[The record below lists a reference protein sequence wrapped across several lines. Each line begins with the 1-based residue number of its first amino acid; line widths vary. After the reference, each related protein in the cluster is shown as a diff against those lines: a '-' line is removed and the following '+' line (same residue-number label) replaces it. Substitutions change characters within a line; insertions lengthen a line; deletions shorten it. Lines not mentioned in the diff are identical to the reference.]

1 MGKNT
6 KTMKA
11 ITIIKSGGPEVLQLA
26 DVPDVTPSGN
36 EVLIDV
42 KASGINRSDI
52 LQRQGKYAA
61 PDTTSAE
68 IPGLEVSGV
77 IMACGPDVIQ
87 WKAGDEVC
95 ALLAGGGYAKY
106 VIVKEGQ
113 CLPIPAGLNFIEAD
127 KFT

>member
-1 MGKNT
+1 
-6 KTMKA
+6 MKA

-61 PDTTSAE
+61 PDTTSAV

-95 ALLAGGGYAKY
+95 ALLAGGG
-106 VIVKEGQ
+106 
-113 CLPIPAGLNFIEAD
+113 
-127 KFT
+127 